1 MQKQILIQD
10 LEFGDRNVC
19 TFDIKR
25 WWREEMKGNTFVID
39 SRLSTPFKK
48 RTGIKFTI
56 ERYKKTEKW
65 NKSVSVFPCGGKL
78 KSFLFKI

>member
-1 MQKQILIQD
+1 MIYD

-48 RTGIKFTI
+48 KGPVLSLQLKDIK
-56 ERYKKTEKW
+56 RLKKW

-78 KSFLFKI
+78 ESFLLKI